1 MSRDIS
7 RSSLCITPVGKPF
20 RVRVH
25 VVSQLSGWLSRLLPC
40 TPQTKR
46 TVLCYGARH
55 DYVLHS
61 APRPYVSFLS
71 GRGDLSTCYAYLCV
85 VEPSPK
91 TWQMLICS
99 TADEPGSEFRPT
111 GMQSCEKPSTGEGK
125 EKKNF
130 CTAERHMALASVRK
144 QCEYQSDTLG
154 VEVGGLQYN

>member
-7 RSSLCITPVGKPF
+7 RISLCITPVDKPF
-20 RVRVH
+20 RVCASPRRLTAQVAGCSGFSH
-25 VVSQLSGWLSRLLPC
+25 VPRKQ
-40 TPQTKR
+40 KR

-55 DYVLHS
+55 DHVLHS
-61 APRPYVSFLS
+61 VPRPYTSLFLS

-125 EKKNF
+125 EKLL
-130 CTAERHMALASVRK
+130 HS
-144 QCEYQSDTLG
+144 
-154 VEVGGLQYN
+154 